1 MKSCLVTGGA
11 GFIGSHLV
19 HGLLAEGYRV
29 RVLDNL
35 STGHRANLEDVLDR
49 VEFVEGDICDTQT
62 AKQATEGIDVVFHQ
76 AAMASVPFSLEYPL
90 ESHRACAT
98 GTLSMLIAAK
108 DAGVKRFVYAA
119 SSSAYGDQP
128 FSSKREIDIPSPL
141 SPYAVAK
148 LAGEYYCQS
157 FFHSFG
163 METVGLRY
171 FNVYGPRQ
179 DPNSPYSA
187 VIPLFV
193 TRLLSGQSPIIYGD
207 GQQSRDFTFVEN
219 VVHGNILASKAEGIG
234 GRVINMAEGRQT
246 TLLQLLTLLDQHLG
260 TGIVPKFEPPRA
272 GDVRESLADM
282 TLARQLLGYDSRIG
296 LDEGL
301 ARTIDYYRTW
311 RP

>member
-1 MKSCLVTGGA
+1 
-11 GFIGSHLV
+11 
-19 HGLLAEGYRV
+19 
-29 RVLDNL
+29 
-35 STGHRANLEDVLDR
+35 
-49 VEFVEGDICDTQT
+49 
-62 AKQATEGIDVVFHQ
+62 
-76 AAMASVPFSLEYPL
+76 
-90 ESHRACAT
+90 
-98 GTLSMLIAAK
+98 
-108 DAGVKRFVYAA
+108 
-119 SSSAYGDQP
+119 
-128 FSSKREIDIPSPL
+128 
-141 SPYAVAK
+141 
-148 LAGEYYCQS
+148 
-157 FFHSFG
+157 

-246 TLLQLLTLLDQHLG
+246 TLLQLLTLLDHHLG